1 MTDDDALCA
10 LDAASLVRLVVRREV
25 SREAVMRAHLARIG
39 RLDAAVHAFVE
50 LRPDEAL
57 AQARAADADHVA
69 RAGLPLDGVPVSIKD
84 HFDVAGWRR
93 TEGVAPFAQRVSP
106 ADAEAVR
113 RLRAAGA
120 IVVGKAN
127 QPDFQIRWNTI
138 SSLHGATRNP
148 RDPSRTAGGSS
159 GGDAAAVAAGFAPLG
174 LGADYGGSI
183 RVPASFCGVWGLRP
197 SAGRVPGVSS
207 LPPFDG
213 PPTLDLMNSIGPF
226 ARTLADLE
234 AAYRALAGVHPGDP
248 ATVPVVRDGP
258 PLGEPAPGDPSPGGR
273 RPRVARMVLQTGA
286 RVAPEIVAR
295 VDAVAAAL
303 AQAGY
308 EVVDAAIPQAARAP
322 EVWAALVGTELLRA
336 AMPTWRT
343 MIGESNR
350 QHIEAMFGLFEL
362 GTDVERYIAAFA
374 ERRAIAREVALWM
387 ETHPIVLAPVA
398 GMTAPP
404 LDFDHFLDEA
414 ATRALFDTMR
424 NVMWVNALSLPA
436 IALPNGVQLVG
447 RRFREDE
454 LFSAAAVV
462 ERALA
467 PVTIATPAVSR

>member
-10 LDAASLVRLVVRREV
+10 LDAASLVRLVSRREV
-25 SREAVMRAHLARIG
+25 SREQVMRAHLARIG

-50 LRPDEAL
+50 LRPEEAL
-57 AQARAADADHVA
+57 AQARAADAAHLA

-93 TEGVAPFAQRVSP
+93 TEGVAEFAQRVSP

-127 QPDFQIRWNTI
+127 QPDFQIRWNTV

-148 RDPSRTAGGSS
+148 RDPARTAGGSS

-197 SAGRVPGVSS
+197 SAGRVPGVAS
-207 LPPFDG
+207 LPPLDG
-213 PPTLDLMNSIGPF
+213 PPTLDLMTSIGPF

-234 AAYRALAGVHPGDP
+234 SAYRALAGVHPGDP
-248 ATVPVVRDGP
+248 ATVPVVRDG
-258 PLGEPAPGDPSPGGR
+258 SPGGVDG
-273 RPRVARMVLQTGA
+273 RPRSGGRPKVARMVAQTGA

-295 VDAVAAAL
+295 VDAVAQAL
-303 AQAGY
+303 AEAGY
-308 EVVDAAIPQAARAP
+308 EVVDAGIPHAARAP

-362 GTDVERYIAAFA
+362 GADVERYIGAFA
-374 ERRAIAREVALWM
+374 ERRAIARETALWM
-387 ETHPIVLAPVA
+387 EEHPLVLAPVA

-404 LDFDHFLDEA
+404 LEFDHFLDEP
-414 ATRALFDTMR
+414 ATRTLFDTMR

-436 IALPNGVQLVG
+436 LALPSGVQLVG

-454 LFSAAAVV
+454 LFAAAAVA
-462 ERALA
+462 ERALGS
-467 PVTIATPAVSR
+467 VTIATPQAGR